1 MTNQKENMSMVTIIV
16 DDDKLAGQDLAGRL
30 ETFAEVEVAGVATT
44 GMEGLTMLGK
54 YSPDVIF
61 LDVELPD
68 VSGLDF
74 LDQVERL
81 MHGQCRVVIYTA
93 YGKYV
98 LPAFRKKAFDVLLK
112 PIDDADL
119 DSIMERLAN
128 ESTMP
133 LHAEELASTTD
144 GVGDKKHD
152 SKYLFFTNTLD
163 FRLIDKRDV
172 GLFQYNHEQRCWE
185 VFVAGSKS
193 PIRMKRN
200 LKSDFFTE
208 LTDSFVQVN
217 QRQIINLNYLIE
229 VVDNTCHFYPPFDD
243 MADVKVSR
251 IYRRKLIDKFHSL

>member
-1 MTNQKENMSMVTIIV
+1 MVTIIV

-30 ETFAEVEVAGVATT
+30 GTFVDVEVAGVATT
-44 GMEGLTMLGK
+44 GMEGLTMQGK

-112 PIDDADL
+112 PIDDNDL
-119 DSIMERLAN
+119 ESIMNRLAN
-128 ESTMP
+128 EQMMNP
-133 LHAEELASTTD
+133 RMD
-144 GVGDKKHD
+144 GVASSPEAQVDRKHE

-185 VFVAGSKS
+185 VFVAGSKN

-200 LKSDFFTE
+200 LKSEFFTE
-208 LTDSFVQVN
+208 LTDWFVQVN

-229 VVDNTCHFYPPFDD
+229 VVDNICRFYPPFDEL
-243 MADVKVSR
+243 ADVKVSR
-251 IYRRKLIDKFHSL
+251 IYRRKLIEKFHSL

>member
-1 MTNQKENMSMVTIIV
+1 MVTIIV
-16 DDDKLAGQDLAGRL
+16 DDDKLAGQDLADRL
-30 ETFAEVEVAGVATT
+30 GAYAEVEVVGVATT

-54 YSPDVIF
+54 FSPDVIF
-61 LDVELPD
+61 LDIELPD

-112 PIDDADL
+112 PIDNSDL
-119 DSIMERLAN
+119 ETIMNRLAT
-128 ESTMP
+128 EQVMIP
-133 LHAEELASTTD
+133 HEGEMASSAD
-144 GVGDKKHD
+144 GLVDKKHE

-172 GLFQYNHEQRCWE
+172 GLFQYNHDQRCWE

-208 LTDSFVQVN
+208 LTDLFVQVN

-243 MADVKVSR
+243 IADVKVSR